1 MKRSRSR
8 RGRAKEYSFGALAL
22 ALLLFFLYE
31 VYPALTQPGGSAAPP
46 PLYEAGRFLPQGQTG
61 SGPSQSGGRGR
72 IARGNGFLA
81 EYVALCEH

>member
-31 VYPALTQPGGSAAPP
+31 VYPALTQPAEQRSRP
-46 PLYEAGRFLPQGQTG
+46 
-61 SGPSQSGGRGR
+61 
-72 IARGNGFLA
+72 ARSRSTLSMSVRA
-81 EYVALCEH
+81 TAS